1 MANDRSG
8 ALGFVPFLEPETP
21 DNPYQDRF
29 VAGFKGSD
37 GLHTTPAHTLRA
49 SIPDT
54 KKPRGRNY

>member
-29 VAGFKGSD
+29 VAGFKDSD
-37 GLHTTPAHTLRA
+37 GLQLCLSKIKSAQNGDAL
-49 SIPDT
+49 
-54 KKPRGRNY
+54 G